1 MIPKCIKWKV
11 ACEPPDDLPE
21 AACAHPEHFRSRASW
36 RREGLG
42 SARPPGEWAEGG
54 GKRCADCPAGFPSS

>member
-1 MIPKCIKWKV
+1 MIPKRIKWKV

-21 AACAHPEHFRSRASW
+21 AACARPEHFRSRVLETRGAW
-36 RREGLG
+36 VC
-42 SARPPGEWAEGG
+42 APPGEWAEGG